1 MSSALLKVHGLQ
13 ASYGLSQVLFGVD
26 LSIQSGECIGL
37 LGRNGMGKS
46 TLLKCIL
53 GLKSHHQGAIEWQGQ
68 SLKGWSIDRIAN
80 LGLSV
85 VPEGRHV
92 FPNLTVHE
100 HLTAFTKPPRS
111 GLPAWNDKR
120 VYQLFGRLAERRH
133 HLGRQ
138 LSGGEQQMLA
148 IGRALVTHP
157 KLLILDEASEG
168 LAPLIRE
175 EIWNCLRL
183 LRNEGQTLI
192 IVDKYVERLIELCD
206 RHLIMERGAVAW
218 TGHSS
223 DLAQN
228 RDVWHRYLG
237 V

>member
-1 MSSALLKVHGLQ
+1 MNTALLQ
-13 ASYGLSQVLFGVD
+13 ARDLNAAYGLSPVLFGVS
-26 LSIQSGECIGL
+26 LSIQSGETLGL

-46 TLLKCIL
+46 TLLKCLL
-53 GLKSHHQGAIEWQGQ
+53 GIKDYHQGEITWQGQ

-80 LGLSV
+80 LGLAL
-85 VPEGRHV
+85 VPEGRHI

-100 HLTAFTKPPRS
+100 HLTVFAKPARS
-111 GLPAWNDKR
+111 GAPLWDAPR
-120 VYQLFGRLAERRH
+120 VYRLFARLAERQH

-148 IGRALVTHP
+148 IGRALVTNP

-175 EIWNCLRL
+175 EIWSCLRL

-192 IVDKYVERLIELCD
+192 VVDKYVDRLIELCD
-206 RHLIMERGAVAW
+206 RHLIMERGLVTW
-218 TGHSS
+218 SGSS
-223 DLAQN
+223 EELKEN
-228 RDVWHRYLG
+228 RSIWHQYLG